1 MEFQNKSNENMDIN
15 ILDYFNLKFNFT
27 SFNHNF
33 TPNALA
39 VEEFSSAM
47 TFGIIAG
54 LLCVCAIFINI
65 VSIIVI
71 NRVTSYNAV
80 YVLFINLSIA
90 DMLCALST
98 SLEIFPRLMIGGAT
112 WYTLHHLTFSAHCH
126 AVSVILF
133 ATFYCTSASLLLIL
147 AVLRYIAISQP
158 TLYANVSKKWHMRG
172 YIALAWLVSFLIS
185 LPGVAAFLHGQDVNI
200 LWDQVWP
207 CLLGTIYV
215 IVILL
220 YIKVSISLLR
230 LSNGRRSCTNVKEN
244 HKAFATSV
252 ILMTMLIL
260 TAVPYITVKLIRYDY
275 WSASLQKLYNN
286 LICYIPYV
294 NFITNPIIYGRR
306 TGEIK
311 KGYARLLKGCFGR
324 LPGTTLDFNR
334 NSDHDTLYSKVN
346 RRVDDKRDN
355 QVAIPLATCNTNTDA
370 IHISSG

>member
-1 MEFQNKSNENMDIN
+1 MDFKNEDNGTTD
-15 ILDYFNLKFNFT
+15 FNFT
-27 SFNHNF
+27 DYFKLNFNFSIDYYNF

-39 VEEFSSAM
+39 VEEFSSAV

-65 VSIIVI
+65 LSIIVI
-71 NRVTSYNAV
+71 NRVVTNYSAI

-158 TLYANVSKKWHMRG
+158 TLYANVSKKWHMYG
-172 YIALAWLVSFLIS
+172 CIALAWLASLIIS

-200 LWDQVWP
+200 SWDQVWP
-207 CLLGTIYV
+207 CLLGIIYF
-215 IVILL
+215 IVIFL

-230 LSNGRRSCTNVKEN
+230 LSQMGRSTQLKEN

-252 ILMTMLIL
+252 ILMTTLIL
-260 TAVPYITVKLIRYDY
+260 TAVPYITVKLIRYNY
-275 WSASLQKLYNN
+275 WSATLQKLHNTF
-286 LICYIPYV
+286 ICYIPYV
-294 NFITNPIIYGRR
+294 NFITNPIIYGWR

-324 LPGTTLDFNR
+324 LPGTTLDL
-334 NSDHDTLYSKVN
+334 STPETQYSKVN
-346 RRVDDKRDN
+346 RRLDN
-355 QVAIPLATCNTNTDA
+355 QNAAPLIRCNTDTVQVP
-370 IHISSG
+370 SY

>member
-1 MEFQNKSNENMDIN
+1 MDPKYESNETNNFNFM
-15 ILDYFNLKFNFT
+15 DYFELDFNF
-27 SFNHNF
+27 SIDYYNF

-39 VEEFSSAM
+39 VEDFSSAV

-54 LLCVCAIFINI
+54 LLCVCAILINI

-71 NRVTSYNAV
+71 NRVVTNYSAI

-172 YIALAWLVSFLIS
+172 YIALAWLASLIIS
-185 LPGVAAFLHGQDVNI
+185 LPGVAAFLHGQDMNI

-215 IVILL
+215 IVIFL
-220 YIKVSISLLR
+220 YIKVSYGLLR
-230 LSNGRRSCTNVKEN
+230 LSQTGRSCTQLKEN

-252 ILMTMLIL
+252 ILMTTLIL

-275 WSASLQKLYNN
+275 WSATLQKLHNTF
-286 LICYIPYV
+286 ICYIPYV
-294 NFITNPIIYGRR
+294 NFITNPIIYGWR

-324 LPGTTLDFNR
+324 LPGTTLDL
-334 NSDHDTLYSKVN
+334 STPETQYSKVN
-346 RRVDDKRDN
+346 RRMDN
-355 QVAIPLATCNTNTDA
+355 KNAVSSTRCNTDTVQ
-370 IHISSG
+370 ISSC